1 MTPRNLAVM
10 TDHPCPFDAGTL
22 LAIGAIAETRSTQPN
37 APAPPGWPRSAT
49 SNEWVGGPLAR
60 RWTDKTT
67 PIDCPCV
74 RRAEL

>member
-1 MTPRNLAVM
+1 MTN
-10 TDHPCPFDAGTL
+10 HPCPFDAGTL

-37 APAPPGWPRSAT
+37 APAGAARLA
-49 SNEWVGGPLAR
+49 EKCYEQRMGGGPLAR

-74 RRAEL
+74 RRAA